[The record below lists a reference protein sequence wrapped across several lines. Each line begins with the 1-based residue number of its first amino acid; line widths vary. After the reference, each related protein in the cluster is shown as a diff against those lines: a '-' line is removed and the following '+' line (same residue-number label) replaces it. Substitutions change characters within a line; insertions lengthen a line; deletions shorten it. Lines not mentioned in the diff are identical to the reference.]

1 MPLCAGGMDGGG
13 EVTLAGGEPGERGGN
28 LSQRPGVP
36 HVAWGGLVVL
46 EPAG

>member
-1 MPLCAGGMDGGG
+1 MDGGS
-13 EVTLAGGEPGERGGN
+13 EVTLAGSEPGKRRSN

-36 HVAWGGLVVL
+36 HVAGGRLVIL

>member
-1 MPLCAGGMDGGG
+1 MSLCAGGMYGGC
-13 EVTLAGGEPGERGGN
+13 EVALAGGEPGERRGN

-36 HVAWGGLVVL
+36 HVAGGGLVIL